1 MASLRITR
9 RQRRDTGSVEFCVV
23 VPVERADEVE
33 MTLHRLLP
41 QDEAAGLVVNDR
53 GEAIVPAPEST
64 PGQVLK
70 GFRLRDGLTQR
81 ELAKQL
87 GIAQHHVSEMERGKR
102 AISKKMAERLAVFFQ
117 EPTYRV
123 FL

>member
-1 MASLRITR
+1 VASLRITR

>member
-1 MASLRITR
+1 MRITR
-9 RQRRDTGSVEFCVV
+9 RQRRDTGSAEFCVV

-33 MTLHRLLP
+33 MALHRLLP

-53 GEAIVPAPEST
+53 GEAVVPAPEST

-117 EPTYRV
+117 EPMYRV